1 MTLIAVHQMRSGT
14 DPIANLETMI
24 SGIKQSSQNNAEIY
38 FAPEMSL
45 LIDRNRQRAES
56 HIVKER
62 TNTWL
67 PALQR
72 IAAQCRIWCHIG
84 SIPILHEDGMGRL
97 ANRSYVIDP
106 QGEIIARY
114 DKIHLFDVDLRTGES
129 WRESNAYRGGD
140 GPVMVDCDPLGKMG
154 LSICYDIRF
163 PELYSHY
170 IRQQADL
177 LAVPAAF
184 TIPTGEAHWHILLR
198 ARAIEAE
205 AFVVAAAQCGTHDDG
220 RQTFGHSLVVDPWGK
235 VLLDMGTEAGVG
247 FVELD
252 MSRIAEVRSQIPVH
266 ANRRNIVG
274 RNIVAG

>member
-14 DPIANLETMI
+14 DPLVNLETMI
-24 SGIKQSSQNNAEIY
+24 SGIKQSAQNNAQIY

-45 LIDRNRQRAES
+45 LIDRNRQRAAA
-56 HIVKER
+56 HIVEER

-84 SIPILHEDGMGRL
+84 SIPILHEDGSGKL

-114 DKIHLFDVDLRTGES
+114 DKIHLFDVDLTTGES

-184 TIPTGEAHWHILLR
+184 TVPTGEAHWHILLR

-235 VLLDMGTEAGVG
+235 VLLDMGTEEGVG
-247 FVELD
+247 FAELD
-252 MSRIAEVRSQIPVH
+252 MSCIAEVRSQIPVH
-266 ANRRNIVG
+266 ANR
-274 RNIVAG
+274 